1 MGFRTYDQPNFVIQ
15 LNLPSSEF
23 PYNVE
28 MGRERSWGQLN
39 DYLTQ
44 QYGLTPEECER
55 VWDEYRG
62 TICKNAKLPSL
73 NENEDKQQKVLDY
86 ALQDLTDN
94 TLLDWGNNPND
105 TYQIIQFPFSI
116 YPKEGS
122 TILDWI
128 MIDKHRKLDISQFYK
143 QFKPY
148 AKLMY
153 GLMDLEIVNMFPDW
167 EDNIIEKIRDHSE
180 TEPPDDLYHNRYI
193 GESKNIISESN
204 IEKLINRLYQEIKE
218 HISVDTEGIT
228 LDFPY
233 FRFREVQGGIPT
245 ITYDPFRRD
254 INYFDHNFVFGELE
268 RFVAYHL
275 HKTLDIGDKL
285 QFRNY
290 DPMVKPIVEKLIKD
304 IYIDAINQSFVKP
317 NQVGEKKYNLSETI
331 MDDIP
336 LEQFKK
342 DNPEVVEI
350 LNRFPEPLQR
360 ELAVE
365 RKNPKE
371 FVEEH
376 GNWYIRDKDQP
387 LITMEV
393 KNILDDKETKAI
405 VSRTPQDVVD
415 AINKQWG
422 TNFVGGE
429 VYDPNPDRYFKYA
442 NFPAETADPSV
453 MVNYDILYGVGRLVA
468 ALIRGDKT
476 IKVWDIVD
484 KKENL
489 SESVDWSDKGDN
501 KYHRNGMVNRVVGD
515 FLKMIELT
523 HQSVIFHMSQHVESP
538 YRPNYND
545 PYLTYIYDENGLT
558 KDSIDLLYEG
568 LTNGVQWYM
577 EKTGL
582 IDYYPPHSTNN
593 TRPPEDEELIKM
605 IVDTLYPIVIKGVTD
620 YNEDEGWTMDN
631 LYDGKFLAESTDKQ
645 EKYINHTIKHLMDNT
660 EWADASYNQLLLN
673 DVISISSYVNYGDF
687 MFNFIPESVREILEG
702 FGLTN
707 QETDEVWDFY
717 SRWVLEKVMREGTV
731 NWPNK
736 ETHKKRYPF
745 LTESKDNTTKFA
757 EKIAKEIIDSSTLS
771 GKLLYFYPPV
781 VEEAKDEGPIS
792 ADVNSDW
799 IHNDKSTGVFHLTT
813 DIRRIG
819 RLYIKKIMGPGIDRY
834 DPIFKQVNDIV
845 VDNILQR
852 ARNHDWMKEVE
863 GMSALRDKH
872 GFLRESTQPKYLDKI
887 FNSIIKEIRFD
898 DDKYGAVV
906 IPFLSKERYS
916 STTGGLETQEYTL
929 SKHDRNITLRDD
941 GQLHQQFKS
950 YIEEIYG
957 LVEDES
963 NEVFERVRQYIKDE
977 LYYRSVLQQILISV
991 QDDYIQGYGAMIDVT
1006 SERTIDLKNYDDF
1019 KEYLDW
1025 WHGIVEPDDGDG
1037 SAEITDNMVKRL
1049 YDEIWGI
1056 LNDSETLMTEST
1068 QPNYLKKLSKAILDS
1083 VKTTDKGYI
1092 FQDLEYINRIN
1103 DEGNEIAPYMLEKN
1117 GINIH
1122 VKPTNLLF
1130 ELFRDKYSDLFGL
1143 DNSEIKE
1150 LYNMVIDEI
1159 LRVHRLNNLNEIII
1173 GDFDLDHIPSLIIDD
1188 DHLDV
1193 EYNLRKYED
1202 YYKLIQD
1209 MGYGE
1214 DYDPHYNGVRYHFN
1228 EMGYNDFRPY
1238 HEDLL
1243 EYLGHHFDFTA
1254 A

>member
-1 MGFRTYDQPNFVIQ
+1 
-15 LNLPSSEF
+15 
-23 PYNVE
+23 
-28 MGRERSWGQLN
+28 
-39 DYLTQ
+39 
-44 QYGLTPEECER
+44 
-55 VWDEYRG
+55 
-62 TICKNAKLPSL
+62 
-73 NENEDKQQKVLDY
+73 
-86 ALQDLTDN
+86 
-94 TLLDWGNNPND
+94 
-105 TYQIIQFPFSI
+105 
-116 YPKEGS
+116 
-122 TILDWI
+122 
-128 MIDKHRKLDISQFYK
+128 
-143 QFKPY
+143 
-148 AKLMY
+148 
-153 GLMDLEIVNMFPDW
+153 
-167 EDNIIEKIRDHSE
+167 
-180 TEPPDDLYHNRYI
+180 
-193 GESKNIISESN
+193 
-204 IEKLINRLYQEIKE
+204 
-218 HISVDTEGIT
+218 
-228 LDFPY
+228 
-233 FRFREVQGGIPT
+233 
-245 ITYDPFRRD
+245 
-254 INYFDHNFVFGELE
+254 
-268 RFVAYHL
+268 
-275 HKTLDIGDKL
+275 
-285 QFRNY
+285 
-290 DPMVKPIVEKLIKD
+290 
-304 IYIDAINQSFVKP
+304 
-317 NQVGEKKYNLSETI
+317 
-331 MDDIP
+331 
-336 LEQFKK
+336 
-342 DNPEVVEI
+342 
-350 LNRFPEPLQR
+350 
-360 ELAVE
+360 
-365 RKNPKE
+365 
-371 FVEEH
+371 
-376 GNWYIRDKDQP
+376 
-387 LITMEV
+387 
-393 KNILDDKETKAI
+393 
-405 VSRTPQDVVD
+405 
-415 AINKQWG
+415 
-422 TNFVGGE
+422 
-429 VYDPNPDRYFKYA
+429 
-442 NFPAETADPSV
+442 
-453 MVNYDILYGVGRLVA
+453 
-468 ALIRGDKT
+468 
-476 IKVWDIVD
+476 
-484 KKENL
+484 
-489 SESVDWSDKGDN
+489 
-501 KYHRNGMVNRVVGD
+501 
-515 FLKMIELT
+515 
-523 HQSVIFHMSQHVESP
+523 
-538 YRPNYND
+538 
-545 PYLTYIYDENGLT
+545 
-558 KDSIDLLYEG
+558 
-568 LTNGVQWYM
+568 
-577 EKTGL
+577 
-582 IDYYPPHSTNN
+582 
-593 TRPPEDEELIKM
+593 
-605 IVDTLYPIVIKGVTD
+605 
-620 YNEDEGWTMDN
+620 
-631 LYDGKFLAESTDKQ
+631 
-645 EKYINHTIKHLMDNT
+645 
-660 EWADASYNQLLLN
+660 
-673 DVISISSYVNYGDF
+673 
-687 MFNFIPESVREILEG
+687 
-702 FGLTN
+702 
-707 QETDEVWDFY
+707 
-717 SRWVLEKVMREGTV
+717 
-731 NWPNK
+731 
-736 ETHKKRYPF
+736 
-745 LTESKDNTTKFA
+745 
-757 EKIAKEIIDSSTLS
+757 
-771 GKLLYFYPPV
+771 
-781 VEEAKDEGPIS
+781 
-792 ADVNSDW
+792 
-799 IHNDKSTGVFHLTT
+799 
-813 DIRRIG
+813 
-819 RLYIKKIMGPGIDRY
+819 MGPGIDRY